1 MTKTPRAPNG
11 VSGRKTVGEKKKKK
25 KKKINVKKKKSA
37 PPFSLP
43 MEAEGTMALPL
54 PKPHLA

>member
-25 KKKINVKKKKSA
+25 KKSTLKKKKSA

>member
-25 KKKINVKKKKSA
+25 KKINVKKKKKCSPLF
-37 PPFSLP
+37 PPH
-43 MEAEGTMALPL
+43 GG
-54 PKPHLA
+54 